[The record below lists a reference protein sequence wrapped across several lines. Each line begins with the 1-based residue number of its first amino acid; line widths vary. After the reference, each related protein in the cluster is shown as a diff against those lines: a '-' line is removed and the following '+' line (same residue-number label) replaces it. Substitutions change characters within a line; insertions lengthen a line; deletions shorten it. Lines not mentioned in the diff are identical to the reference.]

1 MRKNLHHVVPWMCQ
15 PCGRWQTTRQ
25 ASAPQTSAWQP
36 LPASMADTTG
46 DPHPHQRTSS
56 ATMCGLGC
64 SSGATHNVLHRRT
77 WLRQEAEAHRCRQA
91 NNVEKL
97 RWRSHIWHRS
107 ADDASRFWST
117 DHHIFAPGC
126 IAEIPIF
133 ADSSAPGCSRPAS
146 SSRVAVSGLLIARFD
161 TGRWERM
168 RAPFVH
174 LANHASQR

>member
-1 MRKNLHHVVPWMCQ
+1 MRTVADHTSSQCTTNQRMAAVAGRQQTPQGTHIHTNAPLLPRCVVWVALPEPPTTCSIAGHG
-15 PCGRWQTTRQ
+15 CGRKRKHTAAAKPTTQ
-25 ASAPQTSAWQP
+25 KSCAGGHTS
-36 LPASMADTTG
+36 G
-46 DPHPHQRTSS
+46 
-56 ATMCGLGC
+56 
-64 SSGATHNVLHRRT
+64 
-77 WLRQEAEAHRCRQA
+77 
-91 NNVEKL
+91 
-97 RWRSHIWHRS
+97 I

-126 IAEIPIF
+126 NYTIAEIPIF